1 MKNTNK
7 KYEFAN
13 PTIGANT
20 YAGQLALPYVSSA
33 VKANST
39 VLNGG
44 IRTIDGFNSKAVI
57 TSLTVAD
64 PLGAGNCDFNPT
76 DSTIGESVI
85 TLTEFN
91 VNLQYCRKT
100 IYPTW
105 IGQGMDRNGN
115 LPQSFEA
122 FMLETV
128 VANVG
133 QAIEDEM
140 WQGGGNWGT
149 GFLSNDGSWGSVTF
163 GNSAMKDFTTQE
175 LTNAPSTANIL
186 DNLNEVYAKVVAS
199 KSALLSKEGFGF
211 YMSQQ
216 MYSYYAM
223 KLGSTTTFQQLGSAG
238 AFTGLTYMGF
248 PIYVCNGMFNDVIVA
263 TYPENLVLASNS
275 LSDMNELRLIPAYEY
290 DGSDNIKVAMRFSA
304 GVGCSVPADGVI
316 VYNFV

>member
-133 QAIEDEM
+133 QGIEDEM
-140 WQGGGNWGT
+140 WQGG
-149 GFLSNDGSWGSVTF
+149 
-163 GNSAMKDFTTQE
+163 
-175 LTNAPSTANIL
+175 
-186 DNLNEVYAKVVAS
+186 
-199 KSALLSKEGFGF
+199 
-211 YMSQQ
+211 
-216 MYSYYAM
+216 
-223 KLGSTTTFQQLGSAG
+223 
-238 AFTGLTYMGF
+238 
-248 PIYVCNGMFNDVIVA
+248 
-263 TYPENLVLASNS
+263 
-275 LSDMNELRLIPAYEY
+275 
-290 DGSDNIKVAMRFSA
+290 
-304 GVGCSVPADGVI
+304 
-316 VYNFV
+316 